1 MGISLKLKFQR
12 PASCRVPSAS
22 CRFLAGSIRFLGYSC
37 ILIVRLQWMRRYREA
52 SSIRR
57 IHRMQGVFKL
67 EIRFQSRFLG
77 VYLPPPPPGPRTT
90 AGLPNSG
97 PSDRWRP
104 PPFFDPFLD
113 ASLAASWTPQAQK
126 CNKNKCFFND
136 FEIRLGRFWAPFG
149 SKRGPKKLLKIN
161 FWPPRGLKT
170 HPFFYIFFW
179 RLTNRLADLPML
191 KMQ

>member
-57 IHRMQGVFKL
+57 IHRMQGVFKIQNQIPKPDPL
-67 EIRFQSRFLG
+67 RFREFTS
-77 VYLPPPPPGPRTT
+77 PPLRRGRARPPHCRI
-90 AGLPNSG
+90 LPNSG
-97 PSDRWRP
+97 PSDRRQP

-113 ASLAASWTPQAQK
+113 ASLTASWTP
-126 CNKNKCFFND
+126 
-136 FEIRLGRFWAPFG
+136 
-149 SKRGPKKLLKIN
+149 
-161 FWPPRGLKT
+161 PR
-170 HPFFYIFFW
+170 P
-179 RLTNRLADLPML
+179 